1 MMTPRQ
7 STHREPNAHPEKRY
21 WFPAKRY
28 GWGWSFPSTWQGWLV
43 IALYLILILG
53 AIPVLHPGHDSLPF
67 GLYASVLTF
76 ALIAVCWWKGEPP
89 HWHWGDR

>member
-28 GWGWSFPSTWQGWLV
+28 GWGWSFPTTWQGWLV
-43 IALYLILILG
+43 MALYLILILG
-53 AIPVLHPGHDSLPF
+53 AIPLLHPGMTPCPLVSTPRC
-67 GLYASVLTF
+67 S
-76 ALIAVCWWKGEPP
+76 PS
-89 HWHWGDR
+89 R